1 MNQTP
6 RPDQTPV
13 QLLRRWVVDYFNS
26 HDRSVAHEF
35 ILPSYAL
42 EIGDYVF
49 AGRDEQWLP
58 AVDQQMQAFPG
69 MGMTVHQVVSAQDRV
84 AVYFS
89 EHGATK
95 GRMAVWSGVGIYRS
109 NGQQLTGC
117 IAQEDYM
124 TRQRQLKNGRCDAVE
139 TPAVS
144 PWDTVPLGPNPAAEA
159 VVRHWLTQSWPL
171 TTQSVRCD
179 DEHIT
184 GTSLE
189 FKVQSVEF
197 TELFS
202 SGDDVAFHARQ
213 TGQYLGGFAGI
224 EASHK
229 SWLFNVNGILR
240 VQDAQVIS
248 GRIIRDRGGLKT
260 RLQQDVKP

>member
-1 MNQTP
+1 MSQAP
-6 RPDQTPV
+6 IPDQTPV

-35 ILPSYAL
+35 MLPTYAL
-42 EIGDYVF
+42 EIGDHVF

-69 MGMTVHQVVSAQDRV
+69 IGMTVHQVVSEHDRV

-109 NGQQLTGC
+109 NGQHLTGC

-124 TRQRQLKNGRCDAVE
+124 TRQRQLKSGICDAVE
-139 TPAVS
+139 APAVS
-144 PWDTVPLGPNPAAEA
+144 PWDTLPLGPNPAAEA
-159 VVRHWLTQSWPL
+159 LVRHWLTRSWPQ
-171 TTQSVRCD
+171 THQSIRCD

-184 GTSLE
+184 GMPLH
-189 FKVQSVEF
+189 FKVQSVEL

-224 EASHK
+224 EASNK
-229 SWLFNVNGILR
+229 SWLLNVNGILR
-240 VQDAQVIS
+240 VQDAQVTS

>member
-69 MGMTVHQVVSAQDRV
+69 MGMTVHQVVSTQDRV

-89 EHGATK
+89 EHGASK

-124 TRQRQLKNGRCDAVE
+124 TRQRQLKSGVCDAVE
-139 TPAVS
+139 APEVS
-144 PWDTVPLGPNPAAEA
+144 PWDTQTLGSNPVAEA
-159 VVRHWLTQSWPL
+159 VVSHWLAQSWPL
-171 TTQSVRCD
+171 NTASVRCD

-184 GTSLE
+184 GTSLK

-202 SGDDVAFHARQ
+202 SGGDVAFHARQ

-229 SWLFNVNGILR
+229 SWLLNLNGILR
-240 VQDAQVIS
+240 VKDAQVTS